1 MQVLPNRR
9 LMTDPPEV
17 GPRALQSRR
26 GFRPDPADLC
36 RYAAELTSAF
46 TRTDTHMIALS
57 MAPPIPPHVQAY
69 LEALVRECLDSRPGL
84 VSLVLFGS
92 AAIGGFSPIASDVDL
107 ILVVPD
113 GTSGEDKLRL
123 REAVECVEA
132 IHGFRKNSDRPQG
145 PLEAFVEKATANV
158 RSFFICTRSD
168 LLSGRVKRIL
178 DLRLLQALFV
188 DRVVI
193 PSIVTSAVT
202 VWGEDLL
209 SQIPMLPI
217 RRFDVFK
224 AFFGFSCQAVLS
236 AAVFPVLPGA
246 TKYAMGVLKRS
257 LHNCFFCY
265 HGRRAP
271 LEEEVAFFQGQLGPS
286 RTLAQLLALRG
297 EYRRSFAFVVRC
309 IPTLM
314 WLHLRTALD
323 CGFPRD
329 ILKHARA
336 SGSKIGP

>member
-1 MQVLPNRR
+1 
-9 LMTDPPEV
+9 
-17 GPRALQSRR
+17 
-26 GFRPDPADLC
+26 
-36 RYAAELTSAF
+36 
-46 TRTDTHMIALS
+46 MIALS

-113 GTSGEDKLRL
+113 GTSGEDKRRL

-132 IHGFRKNSDRPQG
+132 IHGFRKNSDHPQG

-168 LLSGRVKRIL
+168 LLSGRVERIL

-209 SQIPMLPI
+209 SQIPMSPI

-224 AFFGFSCQAVLS
+224 AFHGLFCQALLS
-236 AAVFPVLPGA
+236 IAVFAVLPGA

-265 HGRRAP
+265 HGRRAT
-271 LEEEVAFFQGQLGPS
+271 LEEEVGFFQRRLGPS
-286 RTLAQLLALRG
+286 RTLEQLLALRD
-297 EYRRSFAFVVRC
+297 EYRCSFAFVIRC
-309 IPTLM
+309 LPTLVR
-314 WLHLRTALD
+314 LHLRTAFD
-323 CGFPRD
+323 NRFPRE
-329 ILKHARA
+329 ILRKYCQKQLRY
-336 SGSKIGP
+336 GSPFFR